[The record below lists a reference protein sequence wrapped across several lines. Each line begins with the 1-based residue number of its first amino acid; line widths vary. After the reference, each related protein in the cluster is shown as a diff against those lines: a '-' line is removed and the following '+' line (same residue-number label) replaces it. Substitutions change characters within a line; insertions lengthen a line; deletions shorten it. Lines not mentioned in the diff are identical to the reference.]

1 MAWVDGKWVPEDDSV
16 VTKLNGLLASDST
29 YIKQARAAGQRT
41 AARRGLQN
49 SSIAAGASEASAI
62 AAAAPL
68 ASQDA
73 ANTAQKNE
81 AVLSGDIQLRNSTT
95 LQGQSDKAA
104 MERQVSQQGAQAELA
119 RLDNEAQMLRQKEA
133 SGTQLTLAEKNNL
146 AELERTRDQLAS
158 QERQALLASDTS
170 KSNAQLQAKTDLA
183 TSYVSAFSN
192 LAGNSKLK
200 PAVRESYLA
209 ELQRVTQQT
218 QQVSAAVS
226 QVPLNWNGGGGAAP
240 AATGKKKKKKK

>member
-29 YIKQARAAGQRT
+29 YIKQARSAGQRT

-95 LQGQSDKAA
+95 LQGQSDTAA
-104 MERQVSQQGAQAELA
+104 MQRQVAQQGAQAELA

-133 SGTQLTLAEKNNL
+133 GGVQLTLAEKNNL

-158 QERQALLASDTS
+158 QERQALLAADTS
-170 KSNAQLQAKTDLA
+170 KSNAALSAQTELKSAYLQGFA
-183 TSYVSAFSN
+183 N
-192 LAGNSKLK
+192 LASNSKLK
-200 PAVRESYLA
+200 PAVRDSYIA
-209 ELQRVTQQT
+209 EMQRVSQQT
-218 QQVSAAVS
+218 QQVASSIAD
-226 QVPLNWNGGGGAAP
+226 VPLNWSGGP
-240 AATGKKKKKKK
+240 TTSTTPKKER